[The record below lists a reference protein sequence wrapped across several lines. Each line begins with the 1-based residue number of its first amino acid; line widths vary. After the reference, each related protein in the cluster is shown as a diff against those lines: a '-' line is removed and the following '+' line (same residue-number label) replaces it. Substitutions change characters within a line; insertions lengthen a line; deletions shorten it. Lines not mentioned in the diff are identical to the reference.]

1 MGTERKRNLDAEVRS
16 TQRSAE
22 SQRHGRSPSANGA
35 APEPGGHGPG
45 LPVKRHYSRRR
56 AVVIL
61 LLWLTVVAAFIPLVI
76 DFTSRIQSTLSG
88 MKGTPSENV
97 RINVVKN
104 FSTALAFPTAIVWD
118 AKGLPPAEADAAWK
132 NLLAA
137 LSADPAVND
146 VTDGNVMIENW
157 PRSDWHA
164 AFVAVKASTY
174 GGAEKVVPSLRAD
187 VAKLSFPGA
196 QKPWVTGGPALFL
209 DLNIASTESLRSGE
223 LIALPVAF
231 IILLFVF
238 RSFVAAFLPVMVATI
253 GVICTL
259 GILSFFATPHLH
271 YLPFL
276 PAMGVTFFVPNLVTM
291 IGLGVGIDYCL
302 IYLARYRRERANH
315 LTTQEALLLT
325 RQTAGK
331 TVLVSAVLVMSGFLT
346 LLFIPLEFFTSIALG
361 GMLVVASVALATLTL
376 LPAMI
381 FLVGS
386 KLEWGSSVL
395 CPASR
400 LKLGRSFFDHWG
412 QFVVRRRWGC
422 VALGLILLTL
432 LAIPFFRLHISSV
445 EAKNIPSKSDSRQG
459 YESLYHELGP
469 GWMMPAIVLVQ
480 HPTKDW
486 MNGDGLAQEKN
497 LVDQLAKLD
506 NTEKVLTVTDNS
518 GSRRA
523 QQMRM
528 GMLTSFNDTSQSIIM
543 MLSHEDPE
551 SRAAR
556 DWLDRITT
564 VLKDAEKAAPSGPRY
579 SLGGLPAVTHTADN
593 VIMGALP
600 MVILATLA
608 STFVLLTLFMRS
620 VLVSLKAIILN
631 LFCVMAAY
639 GFQVV
644 CFQDGWG
651 ARLFH
656 LFPTDGLNT
665 VVLVICFCALF
676 GLSMDYEVFI
686 LSAVRE
692 SWLDNHNINLAVQ
705 EGLLRVAGIITS
717 AAFIMIA
724 VFLSFAFGDVV
735 EIEQLGVGLSFAVLL
750 DATVIRL
757 LLVPGIMTLMG
768 RWAFWCPGHK
778 LPVAERHPRGHHY
791 HGEKLSPP
799 DEVKRVA
806 GL

>member
-1 MGTERKRNLDAEVRS
+1 MGTKGKRNLDPKIRS
-16 TQRSAE
+16 NHQAVETRRADRLASNGSIPGPQ
-22 SQRHGRSPSANGA
+22 GRV
-35 APEPGGHGPG
+35 
-45 LPVKRHYSRRR
+45 LPVKRLYSRRN
-56 AVVIL
+56 AVLSLLFWGGMVIIF
-61 LLWLTVVAAFIPLVI
+61 TPLAI
-76 DFTSRIQSTLSG
+76 QFTSRLESTLNG
-88 MKGTPSENV
+88 TKGTPSEKV

-104 FSTALAFPTAIVWD
+104 FSTALAFPTAVVWE
-118 AKGLPPAEADAAWK
+118 ARGVPSAGADAAWK
-132 NLLAA
+132 DLLTAIR
-137 LSADPAVND
+137 ADPTVND

-164 AFVAVKASTY
+164 AFVAVNASTY
-174 GGAEKVVPSLRAD
+174 GGAEKVVPKLRAD
-187 VAKLSFPGA
+187 VAGLSFPGA
-196 QKPWVTGGPALFL
+196 HRPWVTGGPALFL
-209 DLNIASTESLRSGE
+209 DLNLASTVSLRSGE

-231 IILLFVF
+231 IILLLVF
-238 RSFVAAFLPVMVATI
+238 RSLVAAFLPVMVATL
-253 GVICTL
+253 GVVCTL
-259 GILSFFATPHLH
+259 GILCFFAQPHSF
-271 YLPFL
+271 LPFL
-276 PAMGVTFFVPNLVTM
+276 PVMGVTFFVPNLVTM

-331 TVLVSAVLVMSGFLT
+331 TVLASAVLVMSGFLT
-346 LLFIPLEFFTSIALG
+346 LLFIPLDFFTSIAVG
-361 GMLVVASVALATLTL
+361 GMLVVACVALATLTL

-381 FLVGS
+381 FLLGPW
-386 KLEWGSSVL
+386 LEWGGAL
-395 CPASR
+395 LRPLSR
-400 LKLGRSFFDHWG
+400 LKRWPHFFDLWG
-412 QFVVRRRWGC
+412 RFVVRRPWVC
-422 VALGLILLTL
+422 VAVGLITL
-432 LAIPFFRLHISSV
+432 LVLSIPFWRLRIASV
-445 EAKNIPSKSDSRQG
+445 EAKNIPSGSESRQG
-459 YESLYHELGP
+459 YQSLSENLGA
-469 GWMMPAIVLVQ
+469 GWMMPAIILVQ
-480 HPTKDW
+480 HPTQDW
-486 MNGDGLAQEKN
+486 LNDDGIAQEKK
-497 LVDQLAKLD
+497 LVGQLGRLD

-523 QQMRM
+523 QQTRM
-528 GMLTSFNDTSQSIIM
+528 GMLTSGTDASQSVIL
-543 MLSHEDPE
+543 MLSKTDPQ
-551 SRAAR
+551 SPTAR
-556 DWLDRITT
+556 DWLRAISKTLADS
-564 VLKDAEKAAPSGPRY
+564 EKAIPNGPHY
-579 SLGGLPAVTHTADN
+579 SLGGLPSVTLSADN

-600 MVILATLA
+600 LVILATLA

-620 VLVSLKAIILN
+620 VLVSLKAIVLN

-692 SWLDNHNINLAVQ
+692 SWLDNHNMDLAVQ

-735 EIEQLGVGLSFAVLL
+735 EIEQLGIGLSFAVLL

-778 LPVAERHPRGHHY
+778 LPTAERHGRGHHY
-791 HGEKLSPP
+791 RGEKLTPP
-799 DEVKRVA
+799 DETERVG

>member
-1 MGTERKRNLDAEVRS
+1 
-16 TQRSAE
+16 
-22 SQRHGRSPSANGA
+22 
-35 APEPGGHGPG
+35 
-45 LPVKRHYSRRR
+45 
-56 AVVIL
+56 VVSL
-61 LLWLTVVAAFIPLVI
+61 LVWLTVVAAFIPLVI
-76 DFTSRIQSTLSG
+76 DFTSRIQSTLTG
-88 MKGTPSENV
+88 TKGTPSENV

-118 AKGLPPAEADAAWK
+118 AKGLPPDEADAAWK

-137 LSADPAVND
+137 IRADPTVND

-164 AFVAVKASTY
+164 AFVAVGASTY
-174 GGAEKVVPSLRAD
+174 GGAEAIVHNLRAD

-209 DLNIASTESLRSGE
+209 DLNLASTESLRSGE

-231 IILLFVF
+231 VILLLVF

-253 GVICTL
+253 GVVCTL
-259 GILSFFATPHLH
+259 GILSFLSLPHPHLS
-271 YLPFL
+271 L

-315 LTTQEALLLT
+315 LTTQEALQLT

-331 TVLVSAVLVMSGFLT
+331 TVLASAVLVMSGFLT
-346 LLFIPLEFFTSIALG
+346 LLFIPLEFFTSIAVG
-361 GMLVVASVALATLTL
+361 GMLVVACVALATLTL

-395 CPASR
+395 CPMSR
-400 LKLGRSFFDHWG
+400 LKVGRPFFDHWG
-412 QFVVRRRWGC
+412 QFVVRRKWGC
-422 VALGLILLTL
+422 VAVGLILLTL
-432 LAIPFFRLHISSV
+432 LAIPFFRLNIASV
-445 EAKNIPSKSDSRQG
+445 EAKNIPSKSESRRG
-459 YESLYHELGP
+459 YESLAENLGA
-469 GWMMPAIVLVQ
+469 GWMMPAIILVQ

-486 MNGDGLAQEKN
+486 MNADGLAQEKN
-497 LVDQLAKLD
+497 LVDQLAQLD

-518 GSRRA
+518 GSRRS
-523 QQMRM
+523 QQTRM
-528 GMLTSFNDTSQSIIM
+528 GLLTSFNDTSQSVIL
-543 MLSHEDPE
+543 MLSRTDPE
-551 SRAAR
+551 SPTAR
-556 DWLDRITT
+556 TWLGNITKK
-564 VLKDAEKAAPSGPRY
+564 LNESEKAIPDGPRY
-579 SLGGLPAVTHTADN
+579 SLGGLPSVTLSADN

-651 ARLFH
+651 AKLFH
-656 LFPTDGLNT
+656 LYPTDGLNT

-692 SWLDNHNINLAVQ
+692 SWLDNHNISLAVQ

-791 HGEKLSPP
+791 HGEKLTPP

>member
-1 MGTERKRNLDAEVRS
+1 VEP
-16 TQRSAE
+16 QRQA
-22 SQRHGRSPSANGA
+22 RPASANGPV
-35 APEPGGHGPG
+35 PEPGGRL
-45 LPVKRHYSRRR
+45 LPVKRLYSRRH
-56 AVVIL
+56 AVVSVL
-61 LLWLTVVAAFIPLVI
+61 FWLTMVAVFTPLAI
-76 DFTSRIQSTLSG
+76 QFTSRIQSTLNG
-88 MKGTPSENV
+88 MAGTPSENV

-118 AKGLPPAEADAAWK
+118 AKDIPPAEADAAWK

-137 LSADPAVND
+137 IHADPTVND

-164 AFVAVKASTY
+164 AFVAVKADTY
-174 GGAEKVVPSLRAD
+174 GEAQTVVPNLRAD
-187 VAKLSFPGA
+187 VARLSFPSSSR
-196 QKPWVTGGPALFL
+196 PWVTGGPALFL
-209 DLNIASTESLRSGE
+209 DLNVASTESLRSGE

-231 IILLFVF
+231 IILLLVF
-238 RSFVAAFLPVMVATI
+238 RSLVAAILPVMVATL
-253 GVICTL
+253 GVVCTL
-259 GILSFFATPHLH
+259 GILCFFAKPHYH
-271 YLPFL
+271 IPFL
-276 PAMGVTFFVPNLVTM
+276 QPMGVTFFVPNLVTM

-315 LTTQEALLLT
+315 LTTQEALLVT
-325 RQTAGK
+325 RQTAGR
-331 TVLVSAVLVMSGFLT
+331 TVLASAVLVMSGFLT
-346 LLFIPLEFFTSIALG
+346 LLFIPLDFFTSIAVG
-361 GMLVVASVALATLTL
+361 GMLVVACVALATLTL

-381 FLVGS
+381 FLVGT
-386 KLEWGSSVL
+386 KLEWGGAL
-395 CPASR
+395 LFPLNRLSR
-400 LKLGRSFFDHWG
+400 HKLGTQFLDNWG
-412 QFVVRRRWGC
+412 QFVVRRAWAC
-422 VALGLILLTL
+422 VALGLVLLIF
-432 LAIPFFRLHISSV
+432 LAIPFFRLKIASV
-445 EAKNIPSKSDSRQG
+445 EAKNIPSKSESRQG
-459 YESLYHELGP
+459 YESLSENLGA
-469 GWMMPAIVLVQ
+469 GWMMPAIILVQ
-480 HPTKDW
+480 HPAKDW
-486 MNGDGLAQEKN
+486 MNAEGLAQEKK
-497 LVDQLAKLD
+497 LVDQLNQLP

-518 GSRRA
+518 GTRREL
-523 QQMRM
+523 QTRM
-528 GMLTSFNDTSQSIIM
+528 GLLTSYNDSSQSVILA
-543 MLSHEDPE
+543 LSRTDPQ
-551 SRAAR
+551 SPTAR
-556 DWLDRITT
+556 DWLNQISALLRVD
-564 VLKDAEKAAPSGPRY
+564 EKAAPEGPRY
-579 SLGGLPAVTHTADN
+579 SVGGLPSVTLSADN

-620 VLVSLKAIILN
+620 VLVSLKAIALN
-631 LFCVMAAY
+631 LLCVMAAY
-639 GFQVV
+639 GFQVI

-692 SWLDNHNINLAVQ
+692 SWLDNHNMNLAVQ

-757 LLVPGIMTLMG
+757 LLVPGIMVLMG
-768 RWAFWCPGHK
+768 RWAFWFPGHK

-791 HGEKLSPP
+791 HGEKLTPP
-799 DEVKRVA
+799 DEVKRVG

>member
-1 MGTERKRNLDAEVRS
+1 VEP
-16 TQRSAE
+16 QR
-22 SQRHGRSPSANGA
+22 PSLASSEGGSV
-35 APEPGGHGPG
+35 PGSGGCE
-45 LPVKRHYSRRR
+45 LPVKRLYSRRH
-56 AVVIL
+56 AVVSL
-61 LLWLTVVAAFIPLVI
+61 LFWLAIVACFAPLAVQ
-76 DFTSRIQSTLSG
+76 FTSRIQSTLSG

-118 AKGLPPAEADAAWK
+118 AKGLPPADADAAWK
-132 NLLAA
+132 NLLAEMR
-137 LSADPAVND
+137 ADPTVND
-146 VTDGNVMIENW
+146 VTNGNVMVENW

-164 AFVAVKASTY
+164 AFVAVGASTY
-174 GGAEKVVPSLRAD
+174 GGAEKVVPHLRDD
-187 VAKLSFPGA
+187 VAKLPFPGH

-209 DLNIASTESLRSGE
+209 DLNLASTESLRSGE
-223 LIALPVAF
+223 LIALPVTF
-231 IILLFVF
+231 IILLLVF
-238 RSFVAAFLPVMVATI
+238 RSLVAAFLPVMVATI
-253 GVICTL
+253 GVVCTL
-259 GILSFFATPHLH
+259 GILSFFATAHS

-315 LTTQEALLLT
+315 LTTQEALSLT
-325 RQTAGK
+325 RKTAGK
-331 TVLVSAVLVMSGFLT
+331 TVLASAVLVMSGFLT

-361 GMLVVASVALATLTL
+361 GMLVVACVALATLTL

-386 KLEWGSSVL
+386 KLEWGCDVL
-395 CPASR
+395 SALNRITFGAGFFEKWGRTVVRHSR
-400 LKLGRSFFDHWG
+400 LCIVGGML
-412 QFVVRRRWGC
+412 V
-422 VALGLILLTL
+422 LIF
-432 LAIPFFRLHISSV
+432 LAVPFLRLKIASV
-445 EAKNIPSKSDSRQG
+445 EAKNIPTRSESRQG
-459 YESLYHELGP
+459 YESLSENLGA
-469 GWMMPAIVLVQ
+469 GWMMPAIILVQ
-480 HPTKDW
+480 HPTPDW
-486 MNGDGLAQEKN
+486 MNGDGMGQEQT
-497 LVDQLAKLD
+497 LVDQLRRLP
-506 NTEKVLTVTDNS
+506 NTQKILTVTDTT

-528 GMLTSFNDTSQSIIM
+528 GLLTSATDASQSVIL
-543 MLSHEDPE
+543 MLSKTDPQ
-551 SRAAR
+551 SPTAR
-556 DWLDRITT
+556 DWLDQITAT
-564 VLKDAEKAAPSGPRY
+564 LKKSETDLPNGPRY
-579 SLGGLPAVTHTADN
+579 SVGGLPSVTLSADR
-593 VIMGALP
+593 VIIGALP
-600 MVILATLA
+600 IVIMATLA
-608 STFVLLTLFMRS
+608 STFVLLTAFMRS
-620 VLVSLKAIILN
+620 ILVSLKAIVLN

-639 GFQVV
+639 GFQVI

-651 ARLFH
+651 ARLFN

-692 SWLDNHNINLAVQ
+692 SWLDNHNMNLAVQ

-735 EIEQLGVGLSFAVLL
+735 EIEQLGIGLSFAVLL

-757 LLVPGIMTLMG
+757 LLVPAILTLMG
-768 RWAFWCPGHK
+768 RWAFWVPGRK

-791 HGEKLSPP
+791 HGEKISPS
-799 DEVKRVA
+799 EETKHVG

>member
-1 MGTERKRNLDAEVRS
+1 M
-16 TQRSAE
+16 
-22 SQRHGRSPSANGA
+22 NGSV
-35 APEPGGHGPG
+35 PEPGQGGG
-45 LPVKRHYSRRR
+45 LPVKRLYSRRH
-56 AVVIL
+56 AVVSL
-61 LLWLTVVAAFIPLVI
+61 LFWLTMVAIFTPLAI
-76 DFTSRIQSTLSG
+76 QFTSRIQSTLSG

-118 AKGLPPAEADAAWK
+118 AKGVPPVDADAAWK

-137 LSADPAVND
+137 IRADSTVND
-146 VTDGNVMIENW
+146 VNDGNAMIENW

-164 AFVAVKASTY
+164 AFVAVGATTY
-174 GGAEKVVPSLRAD
+174 GGAEHIVPNLRAD
-187 VAKLSFPGA
+187 VARFSFPGSNR
-196 QKPWVTGGPALFL
+196 PWVTGGPALFL
-209 DLNIASTESLRSGE
+209 DLNVASTKSLRSGE

-231 IILLFVF
+231 VILLLVF
-238 RSFVAAFLPVMVATI
+238 RSLVAALLPVVVATL

-259 GILSFFATPHLH
+259 GILCFFATPHS
-271 YLPFL
+271 YLSFL
-276 PAMGVTFFVPNLVTM
+276 PVMGVTFFVPNLVTM

-302 IYLARYRRERANH
+302 IYLARYRRERASH

-331 TVLVSAVLVMSGFLT
+331 TVLASAVLVMSGFLT
-346 LLFIPLEFFTSIALG
+346 LLFIPLEFFNSIAIG
-361 GMLVVASVALATLTL
+361 GMLVVACVALATLTL

-386 KLEWGSSVL
+386 WLEWGGGLFSPL
-395 CPASR
+395 NR
-400 LKLGRSFFDHWG
+400 LKLGLHFCDLWG
-412 QFVVRRRWGC
+412 RFVVRRARGC
-422 VALGLILLTL
+422 LAVGLILLAI
-432 LAIPFFRLHISSV
+432 LAIPSLRLKIASV
-445 EAKNIPSKSDSRQG
+445 EAKNIPSKSESRKG
-459 YESLYHELGP
+459 YESLSENLGA
-469 GWMMPAIVLVQ
+469 GWMMPAIILVQ
-480 HPTKDW
+480 HPTQDW
-486 MNGDGLAQEKN
+486 MNSDGLAREKN
-497 LVDQLAKLD
+497 LVDRLAQLP
-506 NTEKVLTVTDNS
+506 NTEKIMTVTDNS

-528 GMLTSFNDTSQSIIM
+528 GLLTSFNDTSQNVIL
-543 MLSHEDPE
+543 MLSRIDPQ
-551 SRAAR
+551 SPVAR
-556 DWLDRITT
+556 DWLDQIAAL
-564 VLKDAEKAAPSGPRY
+564 LKEAEKDTPDGPRY
-579 SLGGLPAVTHTADN
+579 SLGGLPSVTLSADRT
-593 VIMGALP
+593 IIDALP
-600 MVILATLA
+600 MVISATLA

-620 VLVSLKAIILN
+620 VLISLKAIVLN

-639 GFQVV
+639 GFQVI

-651 ARLFH
+651 AKLFH

-692 SWLDNHNINLAVQ
+692 SWLDNHNMNLAVQ

-750 DATVIRL
+750 DATIIRL

-768 RWAFWCPGHK
+768 RWAFWCPGQK
-778 LPVAERHPRGHHY
+778 LPVAGKHPRGHHY
-791 HGEKLSPP
+791 QGEKLTSP
-799 DEVKRVA
+799 DETKRVA